1 MKLDKTSSFLTIFL
15 ASPIDQKIEYA
26 RAKHIGQSMHEEEWQ
41 EVLDHLFV
49 ENIIEESIDDTDDH
63 CPKQTLVG
71 MEGNPNQGRISQG
84 PPLVLL
90 INRCH
95 DS

>member
-1 MKLDKTSSFLTIFL
+1 MLL
-15 ASPIDQKIEYA
+15 ASPIDQKIEQA

-41 EVLDHLFV
+41 EILDHLLV
-49 ENIIEESIDDTDDH
+49 EDIVEKSIDDTDDH

-71 MEGNPNQGRISQG
+71 MEGNPNQGRISQC

-90 INRCH
+90 IHRCH

>member
-1 MKLDKTSSFLTIFL
+1 MKLDKQSSFLTMLL

-41 EVLDHLFV
+41 KIFDHLLV
-49 ENIIEESIDDTDDH
+49 EEIVEESIDNSDDH

-71 MEGNPNQGRISQG
+71 MEGDPNQ
-84 PPLVLL
+84 
-90 INRCH
+90 
-95 DS
+95 D